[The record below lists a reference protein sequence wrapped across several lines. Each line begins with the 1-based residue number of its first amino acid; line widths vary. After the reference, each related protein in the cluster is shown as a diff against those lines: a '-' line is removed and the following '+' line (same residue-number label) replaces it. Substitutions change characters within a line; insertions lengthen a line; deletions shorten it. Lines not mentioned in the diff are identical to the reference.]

1 MALLILGGG
10 LKRHEMI
17 SARFGDV
24 LSELYLLSAVLKR
37 WHDEGRQADDLPLV
51 AWCMAA
57 GCATIDAR
65 LDEILANFP
74 SRPAAWLMRFLLLPP
89 WTRRRGPSDALTQ
102 ACAAILTEP
111 CAARDRLTVDLFHST
126 DDGGVARLD
135 RAFALIAAVQPL
147 RDRLR
152 QAHVRDLAVARQ
164 RGLINE
170 AEADQL
176 AAVQRAV
183 ADVIAV
189 DDFAPED
196 ISPRRAARPQ
206 GDVSSPA
213 ATPIQS
219 SAAE

>member
-1 MALLILGGG
+1 
-10 LKRHEMI
+10 MI

-37 WHDEGRQADDLPLV
+37 WHDEGRQPDDLPLV
-51 AWCMAA
+51 AWCMEA
-57 GCATIDAR
+57 GLATIDAR

-74 SRPAAWLMRFLLLPP
+74 NRPAAWLMRLLLLPP

-102 ACAAILTEP
+102 VCAAILTEP

-126 DDGGVARLD
+126 DDSGVARLD
-135 RAFALIAAVQPL
+135 HAFALLAAVQPL

-152 QAHVRDLAVARQ
+152 QAHVRDIAVARQ

-170 AEADQL
+170 AEADQLAADQL

-196 ISPRRAARPQ
+196 LSPRHAARPQ